1 MNKTYSLFFGL
12 TNNYFDIKGE
22 VLEIALKRT
31 KERITMIESALET
44 ARDSSNDDTKS
55 SAGDKY
61 ETSREMIQQDIN
73 RYQKQLV
80 EANKDLQQLISIESL
95 SNDVIDVVI
104 LGTLVQTNVGLYLI
118 ATSIGAVKIGTNNIF
133 VISPASPIGQ
143 LLIGKKIGD
152 SFVFNNVNQKVI
164 AIY

>member
-1 MNKTYSLFFGL
+1 M
-12 TNNYFDIKGE
+12 TNNFFDIKRE
-22 VLEIALKRT
+22 VLNIGLQRT
-31 KERITMIESALET
+31 QERITMIESALET

-73 RYQKQLV
+73 RYQKQLL
-80 EANKDLQQLISIESL
+80 EANKDLQQLINIESVIQ
-95 SNDVIDVVI
+95 DVTDVAR
-104 LGTLVQTNVGLYLI
+104 LGTLVQTNVGLYLV
-118 ATSIGAVKIGTNNIF
+118 ATSIGAVKIGANNIF

-143 LLIGKKIGD
+143 LLIGRKNGD
-152 SFVFNNVNQKVI
+152 SFIFNNVNQKVI

>member
-1 MNKTYSLFFGL
+1 MNKTYSLFFGM

>member
-1 MNKTYSLFFGL
+1 MNKTYSLFFGM

-80 EANKDLQQLISIESL
+80 EASIESL

>member
-1 MNKTYSLFFGL
+1 M

-22 VLEIALKRT
+22 VLDIALKRT
-31 KERITMIESALET
+31 RERITMIESALET

-73 RYQKQLV
+73 RYQKQLA
-80 EANKDLQQLISIESL
+80 EANKDLQQLVNIESIIDDAT
-95 SNDVIDVVI
+95 DVARV
-104 LGTLVQTNVGLYLI
+104 GSLVQTNVALYLI
-118 ATSIGAVKIGTNNIF
+118 ATSIGAVKIGDSNIF

-143 LLIGKKIGD
+143 LLIGKKIGN

>member
-1 MNKTYSLFFGL
+1 
-12 TNNYFDIKGE
+12 
-22 VLEIALKRT
+22 
-31 KERITMIESALET
+31 MIESALET

-73 RYQKQLV
+73 RYQKQLA
-80 EANKDLQQLISIESL
+80 EANKDLQQLVNIESIIDDAT
-95 SNDVIDVVI
+95 DVARV
-104 LGTLVQTNVGLYLI
+104 GSLVQTNVALYLI
-118 ATSIGAVKIGTNNIF
+118 ATSIGAVKIGDSNIF

-143 LLIGKKIGD
+143 LLIGKKIGN

>member
-1 MNKTYSLFFGL
+1 M

-22 VLEIALKRT
+22 VLDIALKRT
-31 KERITMIESALET
+31 RERITMIESALET

-95 SNDVIDVVI
+95 SNDVIDVVR

-118 ATSIGAVKIGTNNIF
+118 ATSIGAVKIVTNNIF
-133 VISPASPIGQ
+133 VISSASPIGQ

>member
-1 MNKTYSLFFGL
+1 M

-80 EANKDLQQLISIESL
+80 EASIESL

>member
-1 MNKTYSLFFGL
+1 
-12 TNNYFDIKGE
+12 
-22 VLEIALKRT
+22 
-31 KERITMIESALET
+31 
-44 ARDSSNDDTKS
+44 
-55 SAGDKY
+55 
-61 ETSREMIQQDIN
+61 MIQQDIN
-73 RYQKQLV
+73 RYQKQLL

-95 SNDVIDVVI
+95 QNDVMDVAR

-118 ATSIGAVKIGTNNIF
+118 ATSIGAVKIGANNIF

>member
-1 MNKTYSLFFGL
+1 MNKTYSLFFGM

-22 VLEIALKRT
+22 VLDIALKRT
-31 KERITMIESALET
+31 RERITMIESALET

-80 EANKDLQQLISIESL
+80 EDLQQLISIESL
-95 SNDVIDVVI
+95 SNDVIDVVR

>member
-1 MNKTYSLFFGL
+1 M
-12 TNNYFDIKGE
+12 TNNFFDIKRE
-22 VLEIALKRT
+22 VLNIGLQRT
-31 KERITMIESALET
+31 QERITMIESALEI

-73 RYQKQLV
+73 RYQKQLL
-80 EANKDLQQLISIESL
+80 EANKDLQQLINIKSVIQ
-95 SNDVIDVVI
+95 DVTDVAR
-104 LGTLVQTNVGLYLI
+104 LGTLVQTNVGLYLV

-143 LLIGKKIGD
+143 LLIGKKISD
-152 SFVFNNVNQKVI
+152 SFIFNNVNQKVI

>member
-1 MNKTYSLFFGL
+1 
-12 TNNYFDIKGE
+12 
-22 VLEIALKRT
+22 
-31 KERITMIESALET
+31 MIESALET

-80 EANKDLQQLISIESL
+80 EANKDLQQVVNIESIIDDAT
-95 SNDVIDVVI
+95 DVARV
-104 LGTLVQTNVGLYLI
+104 GSLVQTNVALYLI
-118 ATSIGAVKIGTNNIF
+118 ATSIGAVKIRDSNIF

-143 LLIGKKIGD
+143 LLIGKKIGN

>member
-1 MNKTYSLFFGL
+1 M

-95 SNDVIDVVI
+95 SNDVIDVVR

-133 VISPASPIGQ
+133 VISSASPIGQ

>member
-1 MNKTYSLFFGL
+1 M

-22 VLEIALKRT
+22 ILDIALKRT
-31 KERITMIESALET
+31 QERITMIESALET

-73 RYQKQLV
+73 RYQKQLL

-95 SNDVIDVVI
+95 QNDVMDVAR

-118 ATSIGAVKIGTNNIF
+118 ATSIGAVKIGANNIF

-143 LLIGKKIGD
+143 LLIEKKIGD

>member
-1 MNKTYSLFFGL
+1 MTNK
-12 TNNYFDIKGE
+12 YFDIKK
-22 VLEIALKRT
+22 VSLDIALQRT

-80 EANKDLQQLISIESL
+80 EAKKDLQQLISIESTIG
-95 SNDVIDVVI
+95 DDTPDYIR
-104 LGTLVQTNVGLYLI
+104 LGSLIQTSTGLYLI
-118 ATSIGAVKIGTNNIF
+118 AISIGALKVRDTNVF

-152 SFVFNNVNQKVI
+152 SFIFNKLNSNIQ

>member
-1 MNKTYSLFFGL
+1 M